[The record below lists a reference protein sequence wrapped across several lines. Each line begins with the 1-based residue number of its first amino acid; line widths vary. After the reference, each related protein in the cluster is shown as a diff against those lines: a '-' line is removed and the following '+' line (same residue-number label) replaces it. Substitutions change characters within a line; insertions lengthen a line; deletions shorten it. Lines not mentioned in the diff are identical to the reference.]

1 MQSAAQS
8 APYKFEVTEKYFLL
22 HLKGHPN
29 IEAAKT
35 FEQEVL
41 KGLEGK
47 TLPVIIDC
55 KELEDLSP
63 HWTRA
68 LVMLSQHLK
77 SIHQSLRLIE
87 VKPDIFQMIRQNGL
101 AQILPVK
108 STLNSALVDF
118 GIVAARKIDVNFINP
133 FLVATIGV
141 LKIQANV
148 IAKPGQPFRCSPKD
162 RYFGD
167 VSGVIG
173 LVSDAFVGAVVLSFP
188 EKTFLAIMSSM
199 LGEPIQQLTQEIVDG
214 AGELTNIIFGQAKV
228 VLNEQGYGIRTA
240 IPTVVTGTGHSIQT
254 QAAGPRVALPFESSA
269 GPFTVEI
276 CLSE

>member
-1 MQSAAQS
+1 MQADAQN
-8 APYKFEVTEKYFLL
+8 APFKFELSEKYVLI
-22 HLKGHPN
+22 HLKGHPQ
-29 IEAAKT
+29 IEAVKL
-35 FEQEVL
+35 FEQEAL
-41 KGLEGK
+41 KTLQGK
-47 TLPVIIDC
+47 SLPVIIDC

-63 HWTRA
+63 HWMRA
-68 LVMLSQHLK
+68 LAMLSQQIK
-77 SIHQSLRLIE
+77 SAHNLLRLIE
-87 VKPDIFQMIRQNGL
+87 VNPEITQVIRQNAL
-101 AQILPVK
+101 AQALPIK
-108 STLNSALVDF
+108 PNLHSALVDF
-118 GIVAARKIDVNFINP
+118 GIMAPRKIDVNFINP

-148 IAKPGQPFRCSPKD
+148 VAKPGQPFKCGSKD

-228 VLNEQGYGIRTA
+228 VLNDQGYGIKTA
-240 IPTVVTGTGHSIQT
+240 IPTVVTGSNHTIQT
-254 QAAGPRVALPFESSA
+254 QTAGPRVALPFESTA